1 VDPDF
6 SPDQGPL
13 FLKRQMKRA
22 LNKASTILDKICQ
35 VLCILSL
42 VVLIATTNIAVFFRY
57 VLHSPLTWSNE
68 LATYLLFSFTFWGAT
83 MGLLHDK
90 FFAVD
95 TIVELLPKRIK
106 LSISVISKILISIF
120 LLFAIM
126 FTRPLIEQATLTR
139 TLSPA
144 LRIPMRLIYL
154 FLMTGLLFMFFGN
167 IFSLLNSLISLFVT
181 GDKNSKSKNRE
192 KKK

>member
-1 VDPDF
+1 
-6 SPDQGPL
+6 
-13 FLKRQMKRA
+13 
-22 LNKASTILDKICQ
+22 
-35 VLCILSL
+35 
-42 VVLIATTNIAVFFRY
+42 
-57 VLHSPLTWSNE
+57 
-68 LATYLLFSFTFWGAT
+68 